1 MMDYAR
7 GISTLSRVIT
17 FIFDDYASGKKKK
30 GKKEYEIIGGMQ
42 NSGIDVQIK
51 QNIVDSWS
59 NSRDQSAWSCFQS
72 SMSYTVRGNAMS
84 WPTAK
89 PRHAGRVN

>member
-1 MMDYAR
+1 MMDYTREYPRYHASLPLF
-7 GISTLSRVIT
+7 STIT
-17 FIFDDYASGKKKK
+17 LVEKKKK

>member
-1 MMDYAR
+1 
-7 GISTLSRVIT
+7 
-17 FIFDDYASGKKKK
+17 
-30 GKKEYEIIGGMQ
+30 MQ